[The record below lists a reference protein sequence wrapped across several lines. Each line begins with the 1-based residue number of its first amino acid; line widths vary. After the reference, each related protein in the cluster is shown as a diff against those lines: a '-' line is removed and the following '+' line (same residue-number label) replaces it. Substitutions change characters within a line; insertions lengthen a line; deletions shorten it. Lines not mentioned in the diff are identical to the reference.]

1 MKLETENIFYE
12 EVFLAFNKAEIDY
25 AVCGGVAVILYG
37 FARLTVD
44 LDLIVNLEKGNLEKV
59 YDFLTKLNYKPKTP
73 IKKEEFIDK
82 EKLENLAKDYN
93 PPTASSRRQSRRA
106 PKNMKV
112 VSFYNLREPLKVIDI
127 CVNLPKISEILK
139 RKKYLKVKNITIP
152 IIPIDDLIEMKRK
165 LARPQD
171 LIDVENLKKIKREK
185 GY

>member
-82 EKLENLAKDYN
+82 EKLENLAKE
-93 PPTASSRRQSRRA
+93 
-106 PKNMKV
+106 KNMKV

-152 IIPIDDLIEMKRK
+152 IIPIDDLIEMKK
-165 LARPQD
+165 TLARAQD